1 MPVKLASDRGE
12 TRWLRGKHWTGG
24 RRAPVEEELRR
35 HAFAAAGAQG
45 PGTRTGRD
53 AIRFAARAGSR
64 SAFLRT
70 RRGDAV
76 NPARPPGGSTANRW
90 VLHACTQ
97 VVALVR
103 GAPPDPV
110 SQTEASG
117 GHHSRSDEPLA
128 ARAQPADRRAADRA
142 AIRSGCMEQ
151 EGAGR
156 VVDLHH
162 PALNHVHPQDAVDA
176 PPDWWRAR
184 PSQRLRDQAAGEA
197 PRAGQDER
205 AGHTFLAR
213 TPAPLQIARAPA
225 RSASRLPWQPAG
237 RSTIRGTLCRE

>member
-176 PPDWWRAR
+176 ASGLGGERVHRKGCEIKPQGRR
-184 PSQRLRDQAAGEA
+184 P
-197 PRAGQDER
+197 GQDKTNALGTPSLPER
-205 AGHTFLAR
+205 RPH
-213 TPAPLQIARAPA
+213 
-225 RSASRLPWQPAG
+225 SR
-237 RSTIRGTLCRE
+237 